1 MIDTMIEKTFAADAY
16 TDDPP
21 VRPHALLPHRRRD
34 RPRRCPRRSPPVPE
48 QGWSLLCNGVVVFE
62 DFGEL
67 LPNGQS
73 VDSRRVDL
81 LAASPHRCSA

>member
-1 MIDTMIEKTFAADAY
+1 MIDTKIEKTFAADAY
-16 TDDPP
+16 RTTHPCVHTPCCPTAEDID
-21 VRPHALLPHRRRD
+21 RD
-34 RPRRCPRRSPPVPE
+34 AAHVISARPE

-73 VDSRRVDL
+73 IDSRRVDL
-81 LAASPHRCSA
+81 LAASPHR

>member
-1 MIDTMIEKTFAADAY
+1 MIDTMIEMTFADDVAPNPCAHTPSCPSADAF
-16 TDDPP
+16 D
-21 VRPHALLPHRRRD
+21 RD
-34 RPRRCPRRSPPVPE
+34 AAHVVSARPE

-67 LPNGQS
+67 LPNGKCI
-73 VDSRRVDL
+73 DSRRGDL

>member
-1 MIDTMIEKTFAADAY
+1 MIKTQITTDAEANHSMATTTCRHTPCCPAADAF
-16 TDDPP
+16 D
-21 VRPHALLPHRRRD
+21 RD
-34 RPRRCPRRSPPVPE
+34 AAHVISARPE

-73 VDSRRVDL
+73 IDSRRVDL
-81 LAASPHRCSA
+81 LAASPHRRSA

>member
-1 MIDTMIEKTFAADAY
+1 MIDTQIETDAHHPCAHTPCCPTADAF
-16 TDDPP
+16 D
-21 VRPHALLPHRRRD
+21 RD
-34 RPRRCPRRSPPVPE
+34 AAHVVSAHPE

-73 VDSRRVDL
+73 VAARRHAL
-81 LAASPHRCSA
+81 LAASPHRRAG